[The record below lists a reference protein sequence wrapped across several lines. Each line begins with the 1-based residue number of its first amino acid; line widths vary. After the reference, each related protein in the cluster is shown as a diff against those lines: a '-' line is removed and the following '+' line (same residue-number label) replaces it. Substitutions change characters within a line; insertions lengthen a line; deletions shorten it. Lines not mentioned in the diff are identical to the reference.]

1 MVLTEIQTLNSVQ
14 VFVLLR
20 GKGHQ
25 DCSGTISDKFY
36 TAPSSHKKNKQ
47 YQCDIS
53 VTRCF
58 RWLLQVNL
66 TAIHPLPKPMIPVIV
81 ASTHPKSIYSQLQPS
96 GLLRRN
102 NSTYPMTVVLIE
114 NLAQCKR
121 TKHP

>member
-1 MVLTEIQTLNSVQ
+1 MREHESVVEYRDSYAEVGKMVLTEIQTLNSVQ
-14 VFVLLR
+14 GFVLLR

-66 TAIHPLPKPMIPVIV
+66 TAIHPLPKPHDPSHSSQY
-81 ASTHPKSIYSQLQPS
+81 ASEKHLFSTTT
-96 GLLRRN
+96 LR
-102 NSTYPMTVVLIE
+102 STT
-114 NLAQCKR
+114 A
-121 TKHP
+121 